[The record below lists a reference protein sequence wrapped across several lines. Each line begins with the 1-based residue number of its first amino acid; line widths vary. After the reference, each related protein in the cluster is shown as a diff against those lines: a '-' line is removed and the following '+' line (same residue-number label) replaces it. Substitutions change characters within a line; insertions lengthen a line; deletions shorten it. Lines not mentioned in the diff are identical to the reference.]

1 MVIASTT
8 TIEIEEVILEELL
21 IITEEVVQITN
32 KIKKAVMKMIF
43 LKVQLSQEIQKKTE
57 ITEITEED
65 VTIAVV
71 IIIMIKTN
79 GNKRI
84 LKKK

>member
-1 MVIASTT
+1 VIASTT

-32 KIKKAVMKMIF
+32 KIKKVVMKMTF
-43 LKVQLSQEIQKKTE
+43 LKVQLSQEIKEKTE
-57 ITEITEED
+57 ITKITEED

-71 IIIMIKTN
+71 IIIMTKTN
-79 GNKRI
+79 GSKRI
-84 LKKK
+84 LRKK

>member
-43 LKVQLSQEIQKKTE
+43 LKVQLSQEIQEKTE
-57 ITEITEED
+57 ITKITEED

>member
-1 MVIASTT
+1 MIASTT

-32 KIKKAVMKMIF
+32 KIKKVVMKMTF
-43 LKVQLSQEIQKKTE
+43 LKVQLSQEIKEKTE
-57 ITEITEED
+57 ITKITEED

-71 IIIMIKTN
+71 IIIMTKTN
-79 GNKRI
+79 GSKRI
-84 LKKK
+84 LRKK